1 MKFMDNELL
10 KKLGYNLKIERVKR
24 NYTQEKLAEIT
35 GIQMQHISKIE
46 KGECNIKFLT
56 LIALLKGLNVP
67 FEKLF
72 DINLK

>member
-1 MKFMDNELL
+1 MDNKLL
-10 KKLGYNLKIERVKR
+10 KILGHNIKVERVKKD
-24 NYTQEKLAEIT
+24 YTQEKLAEVS

-56 LIALLKGLNVP
+56 LIALLRGLDVP

-72 DINLK
+72 DIKSKM